1 MAFGSSVRLWH
12 ICFIY
17 LLWKWDTTIDC
28 TYSNGRLTWGTFS
41 FTQVNK
47 CNYDFIHSS
56 IFDLLWFLMSDVL
69 PFTARWG
76 SSVQHS
82 HWEHPGC
89 REARGGVIQDE
100 KCKGRHTASF
110 CDLSI
115 LLKLFWFFAHFL
127 SPFFPR
133 SDVPGHSTRAR
144 TLHPGQQLCRGPRL
158 DRHLDQSQSVQPQTL
173 KHLPP
178 FRLPQRP
185 LALLQALS
193 RRSPRVYALHRV
205 RLTSRMCPESS
216 LCPLLPLTHPP
227 PACFCF
233 QRPPCKHP
241 AGRRR
246 RQRDG
251 EDLLP
256 VQHIHDQTD
265 QDARSDTGKSC
276 VVSVHVYL

>member
-1 MAFGSSVRLWH
+1 MP
-12 ICFIY
+12 
-17 LLWKWDTTIDC
+17 
-28 TYSNGRLTWGTFS
+28 
-41 FTQVNK
+41 
-47 CNYDFIHSS
+47 
-56 IFDLLWFLMSDVL
+56 DVL

-82 HWEHPGC
+82 HREHPGC
-89 REARGGVIQDE
+89 REARGGVFQDE
-100 KCKGRHTASF
+100 KCKDPTQQPSVKSLELSAS
-110 CDLSI
+110 CSNYQYITI
-115 LLKLFWFFAHFL
+115 LIPPSL
-127 SPFFPR
+127 PVPIFPR
-133 SDVPGHSTRAR
+133 SDVPGHSTRAC

-158 DRHLDQSQSVQPQTL
+158 DRHLDQSQPVQPQTL
-173 KHLPP
+173 KHLPS

-193 RRSPRVYALHRV
+193 RRSPRVYTLHRV
-205 RLTSRMCPESS
+205 RLAARMCPESG
-216 LCPLLPLTHPP
+216 LCPLLPLTHPS

-251 EDLLP
+251 EDLLT

-265 QDARSDTGKSC
+265 QDARSDTGRIFFFCERTC
-276 VVSVHVYL
+276 V